1 MSNLDF
7 CSHSEA
13 RTASKRMGEIE
24 VVKAD
29 EPELCVEEKGN
40 CCRIVLTFK
49 YYCLLSLEFEK
60 SKHDEEQEIFDFSVY
75 EEGQTKYSDNF
86 GSKPGQLGCFG
97 LILMYFVH
105 KNQEKARKNHKSLIS
120 RNRGFKTGIKRSVRK
135 LQERT
140 MSMISLAS
148 TNWRQ
153 SRMNL
158 AGSMANLA
166 AR

>member
-1 MSNLDF
+1 MHKSVTPLFLD
-7 CSHSEA
+7 
-13 RTASKRMGEIE
+13 
-24 VVKAD
+24 
-29 EPELCVEEKGN
+29 
-40 CCRIVLTFK
+40 
-49 YYCLLSLEFEK
+49 FEK
-60 SKHDEEQEIFDFSVY
+60 SKNNEEAVVFDFSVY

-86 GSKPGQLGCFG
+86 DAKPGQLGCFG

-105 KNQEKARKNHKSLIS
+105 KNHEKARKNHRSLIS

-148 TNWRQ
+148 TNWRH

-166 AR
+166 SR